1 MTGTGGVPWH
11 LTGGLPARG
20 AARRHEGAGSVGRA
34 GRGVTA
40 GALLRRGLRLR
51 GLPAVPPPAGP
62 LTWRGAAESLV
73 LLVAVFG
80 VWSGTSFEARLLS
93 VGRSQ
98 TQGMLLAV
106 LVGLFMNTAIAH
118 AFETGTGGLAF
129 VVPLLLISAGRS
141 ILMIGE
147 RPAGL
152 GGRTDRGLGRQRTG
166 HRAPASHVLV
176 R

>member
-1 MTGTGGVPWH
+1 MRVPAQSVERDAVSPLELFFDVVFVFAVSQLSHH
-11 LTGGLPARG
+11 LLD
-20 AARRHEGAGSVGRA
+20 HF
-34 GRGVTA
+34 
-40 GALLRRGLRLR
+40 
-51 GLPAVPPPAGP
+51 
-62 LTWRGAAESLV
+62 TWRGAAESLV

-80 VWSGTSFEARLLS
+80 VWSGTSFEARLLN

-98 TQGMLLAV
+98 TQGMLLAVV

-129 VVPLLLISAGRS
+129 VVPLLLIQAGRS

-152 GGRTDRGLGRQRTG
+152 GGRTDRGRGRQRTG